1 VITMERT
8 PVCRICGEPLVFNGF
23 ASMGSSHSNWYCCE
37 NESCERNGKNVLI
50 ADKDLYCD
58 TKLRV

>member
-1 VITMERT
+1 
-8 PVCRICGEPLVFNGF
+8 VFNGF

-50 ADKDLYCD
+50 ADEDLYCD